1 MSEII
6 TRREFI
12 VRGGA
17 ALSALAIPYD
27 LRGPGTAE
35 RHLLYVAEPGIRNYV
50 EWGGIGILVF
60 DVEDNFRFVRRIPTM
75 QVADGESPENVK
87 GICASAATNRVYVTT
102 IKRMLC
108 IDLLTDAVL
117 WNRAYEGGCDRMA
130 ITPDGRTIFLPTLE
144 GPHWFVIDALTGDA
158 QMRIVRNS
166 GAHNTLCSLDG
177 SHAYLAGLR
186 SPSLSIVDTA
196 TRAVTSEVGP
206 FGNVIRPFTVDGA
219 QRRCYVNVNDLLGF
233 EIGDIRTG
241 KMLRRVEVPG
251 FKAGPVKRHGCPSH
265 GIGLTPD
272 ESELWL
278 CDGANSHVHVFDLTE
293 AVPRLRHS
301 LPVRDQPGWVT
312 FTLDGRFAIPST
324 GEVFDVRSKRIVTK
338 LSDETGR
345 PVQSEKLLEIVFIDG
360 RPVRAGD
367 QFGAGRRRG

>member
-1 MSEII
+1 VSEII

-27 LRGPGTAE
+27 RTGPRAAE

-108 IDLLTDAVL
+108 IDLLTDALL
-117 WNRAYEGGCDRMA
+117 WSRAYEGGCDRMA

-144 GPHWFVIDALTGDA
+144 GPHWFVIDALTGDE

-186 SPSLSIVDTA
+186 SPSLSIVDTT
-196 TRAVTSEVGP
+196 TRTVTSEVGP

-278 CDGANSHVHVFDLTE
+278 CDGANSHVHVFDLTGT
-293 AVPRLRHS
+293 VPRLRHS

-312 FTLDGRFAIPST
+312 FTVDGRFAIPST
-324 GEVFDVRSKRIVTK
+324 GEVFDVRSKRIVTT

-345 PVQSEKLLEIVFIDG
+345 PVQSEKLLEIVFTDG

-367 QFGAGRRRG
+367 QFGAGRRRS